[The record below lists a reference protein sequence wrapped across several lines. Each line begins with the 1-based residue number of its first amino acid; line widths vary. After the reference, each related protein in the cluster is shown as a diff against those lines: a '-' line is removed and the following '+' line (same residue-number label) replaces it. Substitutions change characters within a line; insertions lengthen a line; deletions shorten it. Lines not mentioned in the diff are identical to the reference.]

1 MDDNGRREIRL
12 NNILEGNMYLRF
24 IVTLNFLGTL
34 YKLKKR
40 RLRKR
45 HQREEEV
52 EDAGER
58 WER

>member
-1 MDDNGRREIRL
+1 
-12 NNILEGNMYLRF
+12 MYLRF